1 MGRLP
6 DNVVLSGIAA
16 AALCREFVGWQ
27 CRIRQLA
34 ARQEG
39 GRPTA
44 GMRPRVLNRN
54 GDELSAGI
62 VTLIVESEPAHS
74 TQLFRYQY
82 LRTHDPV
89 ERYDNMLE
97 ILQGSYFQDPTRFA
111 DLITALFGPESPL
124 AAQLLSEA
132 HSVLEFEQY
141 SQGYRIPCAV
151 ARLAE
156 SNAFHQATL
165 WHNRLFN
172 SRLPAGVQILS
183 FRPDWSHAS
192 AYRTGTQVAG

>member
-6 DNVVLSGIAA
+6 DNVVLSSIAA

-39 GRPTA
+39 GRPTS
-44 GMRPRVLNRN
+44 GMRPRVLSRN
-54 GDELSAGI
+54 GDELAAGI

-111 DLITALFGPESPL
+111 DLITALFGPESRL

-132 HSVLEFEQY
+132 HCLLDFEQY
-141 SQGYRIPCAV
+141 TQGYRIPCTV

-156 SNAFHQATL
+156 SDTFHQATL

-172 SRLPAGVQILS
+172 ANPPPDARELA
-183 FRPDWSHAS
+183 FTPDWAHA
-192 AYRTGTQVAG
+192 TQYPIED

>member
-1 MGRLP
+1 MGHLP
-6 DNVVLSGIAA
+6 HKLVRSGSAA
-16 AALCREFVGWQ
+16 ATRGREFGGWQ

-34 ARQEG
+34 ARQES
-39 GRPTA
+39 GRPTS
-44 GMRPRVLNRN
+44 GMRPRVLNRD

-89 ERYDNMLE
+89 ERYDNMLG
-97 ILQGSYFQDPTRFA
+97 ILQGSYFQDPARFA

-141 SQGYRIPCAV
+141 TQGYRIHCAV

-156 SNAFHQATL
+156 SNTFHQSPL
-165 WHNRLFN
+165 WHNRMF
-172 SRLPAGVQILS
+172 SPRLPAGVQILS

-192 AYRTGTQVAG
+192 AYRAQT